1 MDKETFIGLAIA
13 RLYRSG
19 ELLEEAIELLN
30 HDKYKSANNRA
41 FYSIEKAMKALL
53 AIKEISAESHNGCL
67 LQFNMHFIRNE
78 EGEFQ
83 KGDYKRIA
91 SVERIRNISI
101 LQTKK
106 NVRKLFVLQKKCMKR
121 HCTILS
127 LWMNFLLIS
136 LNLKNFF
143 VTKLTPNTVIYGI
156 CKSGVS

>member
-91 SVERIRNISI
+91 SVERIRNISDYDDFYI
-101 LQTKK
+101 ADKK
-106 NVRKLFVLQKKCMKR
+106 ECEEVVRFAKEMYEKTLHYIKPMDEFSSHIVEFEK
-121 HCTILS
+121 
-127 LWMNFLLIS
+127 FLC
-136 LNLKNFF
+136 N
-143 VTKLTPNTVIYGI
+143 
-156 CKSGVS
+156 